1 MKNDFNGKITVV
13 EQAEYLSKHG
23 HFMVRTEEDKSL
35 HFTKYYLFNGNGYAV
50 TYYDEE
56 IPVQIQKMK
65 VDDVMLIAECKKL
78 EFGGF

>member
-1 MKNDFNGKITVV
+1 MKNDFNGKITIN

-23 HFMVRTEEDKSL
+23 HLMVRTDEDNSL
-35 HFTKYYLFNGNGYAV
+35 HFIKYYLFNGNGYAV
-50 TYYDEE
+50 TYFDEE